1 MLEGLLGALGAALSP
16 FGRRGFDMER
26 PVKEQVRQQLEEEI
40 VSEIGH
46 GTVLIDLLIA
56 KGLITE
62 AELDAAVE
70 AQKVEAKAKIEEMLT
85 TDPKVLEMLKHL
97 EEAQENA
104 REGKCICGKPL
115 GHDDDE
121 DGEEEGTP
129 VDEATVT
136 QEKIVH

>member
-1 MLEGLLGALGAALSP
+1 MLKELLGAILSP
-16 FGRRGFDMER
+16 FGGPRLTLDR
-26 PVKEQVRQQLEEEI
+26 PVKDQVREQLEEEI

-46 GTVLIDLLIA
+46 GTVLIDLLVE

-70 AQKVEAKAKIEEMLT
+70 AKKVEARAKIEELMT
-85 TDPKVLEMLKHL
+85 TDPNVIEMLEQL
-97 EEAQENA
+97 EAAQENA
-104 REGKCICGKPL
+104 REGKCSCGKPL
-115 GHDDDE
+115 GHDDE

>member
-1 MLEGLLGALGAALSP
+1 MLKELLGAILSP
-16 FGRRGFDMER
+16 FGGPRLTVDR
-26 PVKEQVRQQLEEEI
+26 PVKDQVREQLEEEI

-46 GTVLIDLLIA
+46 GTVLIDVLIA

-62 AELDAAVE
+62 DELDQAVE
-70 AQKVEAKAKIEEMLT
+70 AKKDEAKAKIEEMLT
-85 TDPKVLEMLKHL
+85 TDETVLDLLAKL
-97 EEAQENA
+97 EAAQENA
-104 REGKCICGKPL
+104 REGKCSCGKPL

-136 QEKIVH
+136 QEKIMH

>member
-1 MLEGLLGALGAALSP
+1 MLKELLGAILSP
-16 FGRRGFDMER
+16 FGGPRLSVDR
-26 PVKEQVRQQLEEEI
+26 PVKDQVREQLEEEI

-46 GTVLIDLLIA
+46 GTVLIDVLIA

-62 AELDAAVE
+62 DELDQAVE
-70 AQKVEAKAKIEEMLT
+70 AKKDEAKAKIEEMLT
-85 TDPKVLEMLKHL
+85 TDETVLDLLAKL
-97 EEAQENA
+97 EAAQENA
-104 REGKCICGKPL
+104 REGKCSCGKPL

>member
-1 MLEGLLGALGAALSP
+1 MLKELLGAILSP
-16 FGRRGFDMER
+16 FGGPRLTVDR
-26 PVKEQVRQQLEEEI
+26 PVKDQVREQLEEEI

-46 GTVLIDLLIA
+46 GTVLIDVLIA

-62 AELDAAVE
+62 DELDQAVE
-70 AQKVEAKAKIEEMLT
+70 AKKDEAKAKIEEMLT
-85 TDPKVLEMLKHL
+85 TDETVLDLLAKL
-97 EEAQENA
+97 EAAQENA
-104 REGKCICGKPL
+104 REGKCSCGKPL

>member
-1 MLEGLLGALGAALSP
+1 MLKELLGAVLSP
-16 FGRRGFDMER
+16 FGGPRLSIDR
-26 PVKEQVRQQLEEEI
+26 PVKDQVREQLEEEI

-46 GTVLIDLLIA
+46 GTVLIDLLVE

-70 AQKVEAKAKIEEMLT
+70 AKKAEAKERIEEMLT
-85 TDPKVLEMLKHL
+85 SDPTVLDLLAKL
-97 EEAQENA
+97 EAAQENA
-104 REGKCICGKPL
+104 REGKCSCGKPL
-115 GHDDDE
+115 GHEDDE